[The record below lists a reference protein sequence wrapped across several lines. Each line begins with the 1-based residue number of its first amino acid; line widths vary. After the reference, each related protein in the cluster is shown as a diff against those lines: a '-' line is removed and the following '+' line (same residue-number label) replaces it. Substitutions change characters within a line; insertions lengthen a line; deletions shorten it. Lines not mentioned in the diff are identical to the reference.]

1 MGGGKFVLTLK
12 SKVDICNDI
21 LRNQKKKMKNRKK
34 KKKCDSVLQI
44 DGWTDGWT
52 NGRRDKQPRDK
63 QTEGQTDGG
72 TNRRRDKQ
80 TEGQTDGGTNRWRDK
95 QTEEQTDGD
104 QNLCLYIHYHLEL
117 MTLPIVVQ
125 CVFTALRLCRPM
137 REDHCL
143 SGSIQ

>member
-1 MGGGKFVLTLK
+1 
-12 SKVDICNDI
+12 
-21 LRNQKKKMKNRKK
+21 MKNRKK

-80 TEGQTDGGTNRWRDK
+80 TEGQTDGGTNRRRSKSLSVYPLSPGIDDIANRC
-95 QTEEQTDGD
+95 TM
-104 QNLCLYIHYHLEL
+104 CLYCTKIVSANERRPLFVWINPIEL
-117 MTLPIVVQ
+117 LIRKQNQKNSVSANGSHCQ
-125 CVFTALRLCRPM
+125 RLM
-137 REDHCL
+137 ENFIIIEDYFL
-143 SGSIQ
+143 G